1 MIRQLPPAP
10 SRDRPN
16 EFSGEMDA
24 FLAAMQPFADDAN
37 ALEQSLQVVATTG
50 TSTTSLA
57 VGVGSKS
64 LTTQAGKA
72 WATGAWVY
80 VFAAAAVSNYMVG
93 RVTSYD
99 TETGALVV
107 NVSAIDG
114 SGTHSSWIIG
124 LATPA
129 ADGHL
134 LARDGSRAMTAEL
147 MLAGNAANALGAVP
161 KQQAE
166 SLAAAARSTLASLT
180 VTVSANTMTATLQP
194 ETLDFRSATL
204 ASGTPV
210 SRSAAVAASLTV
222 PSGATL
228 GTVNG
233 QSARIVWGWLDNA
246 GTLEPFVSN
255 LAGGVNLD
263 ETTLISTT
271 AISGTANSAGVIY
284 SQVARSNVAF
294 RVRGFCDTTQATAG
308 TWATAPTLVQGAGG
322 QALAALAALGYG
334 QTWQVVTR
342 NGGTTYY
349 NTTGKPIVFNA
360 ALQGDTGLS
369 SSVSLSI
376 NGGSPVVVCQTNA
389 PAGVN
394 GLAAGSLIIPVGA
407 SYNPA
412 YSNAASVTVNE
423 LR

>member
-80 VFAAAAVSNYMVG
+80 IFAAAAVSNYMVG

-99 TETGALVV
+99 AVTGALVV

-114 SGTHSSWIIG
+114 SGSHSSWIIG

-134 LARDGSRAMTAEL
+134 VARDGSRAMTGEL
-147 MLAGNAANALGAVP
+147 MLAADAVNALGAVP

-166 SLAAAARSTLASLT
+166 SIAASAGNIASPAGTVQAFAMSAAPTGWLK
-180 VTVSANTMTATLQP
+180 ANGA
-194 ETLDFRSATL
+194 A
-204 ASGTPV
+204 V
-210 SRSAAVAASLTV
+210 SR
-222 PSGATL
+222 
-228 GTVNG
+228 
-233 QSARIVWGWLDNA
+233 
-246 GTLEPFVSN
+246 
-255 LAGGVNLD
+255 
-263 ETTLISTT
+263 TT
-271 AISGTANSAGVIY
+271 Y
-284 SQVARSNVAF
+284 
-294 RVRGFCDTTQATAG
+294 
-308 TWATAPTLVQGAGG
+308 
-322 QALAALAALGYG
+322 AALFAAI
-334 QTWQVVTR
+334 
-342 NGGTTYY
+342 GTTYGVGDGS
-349 NTTGKPIVFNA
+349 TTFNLPDLRGEFIRGWDDGRGADPGRAFGGWQNHAVQDHYHTFYASDYSTDSSAPDAERLSGFRQEGYATSNMSSGNA
-360 ALQGDTGLS
+360 AAETRPRNVALLYC
-369 SSVSLSI
+369 I
-376 NGGSPVVVCQTNA
+376 KF
-389 PAGVN
+389 
-394 GLAAGSLIIPVGA
+394 
-407 SYNPA
+407 
-412 YSNAASVTVNE
+412 
-423 LR
+423 